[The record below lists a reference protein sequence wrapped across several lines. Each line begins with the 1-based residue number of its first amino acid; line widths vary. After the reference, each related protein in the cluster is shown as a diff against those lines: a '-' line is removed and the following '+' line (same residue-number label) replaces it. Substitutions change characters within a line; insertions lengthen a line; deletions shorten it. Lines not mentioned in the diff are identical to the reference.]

1 MSRILVLYG
10 TSEGHTAKVARAIG
24 ARLLADGLETDIVA
38 AGTSDPRP
46 ADYDG
51 IIVAASVHVGGYQRA
66 VRRWVRRHATELGSR
81 PAAFVSVCL
90 AILSKQPK
98 EREAAAAIP
107 HRFFENVGWHP
118 GVVKIVAGALPYTK
132 YNFFTRWIMKR
143 IARQEGGDTDTSRDY
158 DYTDWNA
165 LRRFAGEFGSLVA
178 VPASSPTRQGQR
190 HAGTFTQRRDNSA
203 ASGRLSAVQ
212 P

>member
-24 ARLLADGLETDIVA
+24 ARLLADGIETDIVA
-38 AGTSDPRP
+38 AGTSNPKP

-51 IIVAASVHVGGYQRA
+51 IVVAASVHVGGYQRA
-66 VRRWVRRHATELGSR
+66 VRRWVRLHAAELGSR

-90 AILSKQPK
+90 SIMSTQPK

-107 HRFFENVGWHP
+107 HRFFETVGWHP
-118 GVVKIVAGALPYTK
+118 AVVRIVAGALPYTK
-132 YNFFTRWIMKR
+132 YNFFMRWIMKR

-158 DYTDWNA
+158 EYTDWKA
-165 LRRFAGEFGSLVA
+165 LRSFAGEFGSLVA
-178 VPASSPTRQGQR
+178 APASSPTRQGQR
-190 HAGTFTQRRDNSA
+190 NTGTFSQRPENSS
-203 ASGRLSAVQ
+203 ASGRLSTVQ